1 MADPDIKR
9 LVDLMRSNVDPAD
22 AASAGVWYEPRSLWL
37 VKNVNIFDY
46 LVFGNEGPAGHTVT
60 VQLPRNPFR
69 NGTRFPITINRMAMS
84 GVGYPFARPDVA
96 AMQAASPGPA
106 DLNGTTMINTMRVT
120 VASPYRTTFSM
131 TPSLMTGLSPRPTDG
146 PSLKNTVSGGFPF
159 RGFSSL
165 FGANGLRFD
174 KPLILPKAGHVE
186 WDVSSLQGLRF
197 VPVGGNEGTIT
208 QPTDLSTAD
217 IPCVLSYLEKGGLF
231 AGNSRSRNM
240 LLRQSQGGVVP
251 TPGEQGYPY
260 ALPPGFAVPPG
271 GAALPFWDPQSRFD
285 TQLFRAATA
294 TRAGSTEIYGMTA
307 AIDQFNFDADTVLSG
322 PFPNAVM
329 APVSTR
335 LGTRVRLVGG
345 PASDWW
351 WAPGAPMALVMDTQ
365 TPASVYWLDEPITLM
380 PGDALDVT
388 VQVRAPGFLEAALQQ
403 QPIAFAEQ
411 NQFGISFNGFTAI
424 TG

>member
-37 VKNVNIFDY
+37 VKNVNLLEY
-46 LVFGNEGPAGHTVT
+46 LPFGGEGGFGPSLT

-84 GVGYPFARPDVA
+84 GVGYPFARPDVG
-96 AMQAASPGPA
+96 AMQAATPGPA
-106 DLNGTTMINTMRVT
+106 DLNGTTVINTMRVT
-120 VASPYRTTFSM
+120 LASPYRTTFSM
-131 TPSLMTGLSPRPTDG
+131 TPSLLTGLAPQPTSG
-146 PSLKNTVSGGFPF
+146 PSLKNTAF

-174 KPLILPKAGHVE
+174 KPLILPKAGHIE

-197 VPVGGNEGTIT
+197 VPQPGNEGTRGI
-208 QPTDLSTAD
+208 QTDLPLND

-240 LLRQSQGGVVP
+240 MLRQSQGGVAP

-260 ALPPGFAVPPG
+260 ALPPSFIAPPS
-271 GAALPFWDPQSRFD
+271 GAALPFWDPLSRFD
-285 TQLFRAATA
+285 TQMFRAANA

-307 AIDQFNFDADTVLSG
+307 AIDQFQFDADTIFNAG
-322 PFPNAVM
+322 FPNAVV

-365 TPASVYWLDEPITLM
+365 TPAAVYWLDEPITLM

-388 VQVRAPGFLEAALQQ
+388 VQVRVPGSFEDAVSGQI
-403 QPIAFAEQ
+403 PTAFALQ